1 MSTKYEINSSTFTQS
16 IKNSKYTY
24 TTQNITPNI
33 YIFEL
38 ELIDKYNNNNTIR
51 CMKTCNQGTLIS
63 FKDNIRY
70 KKIKNFN
77 LSIIDINYPENI
89 INIQNTLDHSLASN
103 IFIKNNIYLEISY
116 NKNKLM
122 YFDYHIIF

>member
-1 MSTKYEINSSTFTQS
+1 MSTKYEINTPTFSQS
-16 IKNSKYTY
+16 LKNSKYTY
-24 TTQNITPNI
+24 TTQNITPKI
-33 YIFEL
+33 YVFEL

-51 CMKTCNQGTLIS
+51 CMRTCNQGSLIS

-77 LSIIDINYPENI
+77 LSIIDINYPDNI
-89 INIQNTLDHSLASN
+89 INIQNSLDHSLATN
-103 IFIKNNIYLEISY
+103 TFTKNNIHLEISY
-116 NKNKLM
+116 NKDKLM

>member
-38 ELIDKYNNNNTIR
+38 ELIDKYNN
-51 CMKTCNQGTLIS
+51 C
-63 FKDNIRY
+63 
-70 KKIKNFN
+70 
-77 LSIIDINYPENI
+77 
-89 INIQNTLDHSLASN
+89 
-103 IFIKNNIYLEISY
+103 IFL
-116 NKNKLM
+116 
-122 YFDYHIIF
+122 

>member
-16 IKNSKYTY
+16 IQNSKCTY

-77 LSIIDINYPENI
+77 LSIIDINYPDNI
-89 INIQNTLDHSLASN
+89 INIQNTLDHSLTSN
-103 IFIKNNIYLEISY
+103 IFIKNNIHLEISY